1 MNHDFLNALEGDFEY
16 VDLTHPLRVGMPM
29 WPGHPPFEQRRL
41 SSLESGDVSCLHA
54 LCLSEHTGTH
64 FDAPLH
70 FVRGGKS
77 IAEVPVRRFFGRLAT
92 IDACDQAPDSEV
104 VVGRVLNFE
113 AEHGLLRTGDAV
125 MFSFGWARFWAH
137 PEDGH
142 RCFKDWPG
150 LSRETSELLV
160 QRGVRMVGSDC
171 LSIDCFSSTAFPA
184 HNTLLGADVLIGE
197 NFTCLDQLP
206 PWCQLVALPLPIE
219 GGSGSPTRAIALV
232 PRR

>member
-1 MNHDFLNALEGDFEY
+1 L
-16 VDLTHPLRVGMPM
+16 
-29 WPGHPPFEQRRL
+29 
-41 SSLESGDVSCLHA
+41 
-54 LCLSEHTGTH
+54 
-64 FDAPLH
+64 
-70 FVRGGKS
+70 
-77 IAEVPVRRFFGRLAT
+77 
-92 IDACDQAPDSEV
+92 
-104 VVGRVLNFE
+104 
-113 AEHGLLRTGDAV
+113 
-125 MFSFGWARFWAH
+125 ARFWAH